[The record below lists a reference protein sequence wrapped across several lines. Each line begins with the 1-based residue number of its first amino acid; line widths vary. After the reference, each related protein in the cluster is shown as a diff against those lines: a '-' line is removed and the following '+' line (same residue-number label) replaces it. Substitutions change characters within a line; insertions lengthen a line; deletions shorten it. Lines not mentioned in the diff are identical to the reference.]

1 MTNQQVF
8 ELWNEIT
15 KYDRQGNPLMYK
27 FADEFISGKTN
38 TLKLSPRQ
46 ADLRIPDYYY
56 PERLVA
62 ELDGN
67 GAETAKR
74 ALLVFTQIISKGIV
88 NNINDIKTARR
99 IGYSLSDCIMSIQT
113 SYWTTGE
120 DSFAKELYRVYPE
133 QAEKLITPDNVKKIA
148 EGKIVDLPGSL
159 TALTVQK
166 SPDDVKFI
174 ILMMARLKIIDGTG
188 DTEKLKDI
196 IAKYAV
202 NLYHPQCAAVVCG
215 IFEDH
220 SGLTEAL
227 KKAVSE
233 PGGAEYYTS
242 YYRNCNRR
250 ELFDKLGMYEDYL
263 YLVLCRDADKK
274 FYKTAVNEA
283 AGDGELLMRFIE
295 RAENTDKSKANPAY
309 YLAKLACPVAMR
321 LKNGEGKK
329 ELERLEMHFGEMIGG
344 LNVIDLIVGD
354 FNMKTSYR
362 PELFIPAVY
371 DDPAKASK
379 MIVYTNR
386 LDVFSY
392 IQEAFISAF
401 AVLFEYSDKARAI
414 YTALFLASK
423 EEIEYGCFI
432 YNFALARNAAFG
444 EAAGESDEKLY
455 EAGLPITS
463 IFTGIV
469 SCNERYYYSYSGSD
483 HWLFFKNHISEAV
496 EYWTSINDNAKRAAW
511 LAEIMVKKAGY
522 TDPSFMTALFT
533 HKSKVIQ
540 KMATEEMVLNEEKF
554 RPELEKVL
562 PKLKGD
568 AKTRSEALLKRWENA
583 RKYGKDFNFPDNDIM
598 EEFVRE
604 NYGKAHEKEVFFI
617 PDELLADVRY
627 ADLSGRAD
635 PVVIK
640 YIIGEYMSRQAP
652 EVIPV
657 CGKVAARLHMP
668 DLQDC
673 LENIYRDWIDSGAD
687 TKKKMILVP
696 YCVFASDGKII
707 AMKKQIQTWT
717 EAARGALASFAVTA
731 MAINGGSPALMT
743 VNDIAAKFPN
753 NMVKKAA
760 KGAFAYAAKSFGVTE
775 DVLADRIV
783 PTLGFDDKGQQ
794 VLDYG
799 ARQFTVTLMPDL
811 SLTIFDNEKGKA
823 VKSLP
828 KPGANDDEA
837 KAEIAKKNFSE
848 LKKQIKAVV
857 SSQKSRM
864 ETVFRNGRTWDKA
877 AWDELFGK
885 NPIMNI
891 LARSLV
897 WGVYDE
903 KDSLIS
909 TFRYADDGTLCDE
922 NDDIFELPENARISL
937 VHPVEM
943 TEESI
948 ASWTEQLADYEIVQP
963 FPQITARVITL
974 EDGDVGEDFKVTKY
988 EKRSF
993 TFGSMTGAAKKYCL
1007 VRSSVEDAG
1016 GFSGYHI
1023 QDRTTGVGMAING
1036 DNMYMGMEYNENV
1049 DLTDVY
1055 FYTLP
1060 EEDEK
1065 PDSYSEYQPIDPK
1078 TVKPRFVSCALNI
1091 LENILD

>member
-1 MTNQQVF
+1 
-8 ELWNEIT
+8 
-15 KYDRQGNPLMYK
+15 
-27 FADEFISGKTN
+27 
-38 TLKLSPRQ
+38 
-46 ADLRIPDYYY
+46 
-56 PERLVA
+56 
-62 ELDGN
+62 
-67 GAETAKR
+67 
-74 ALLVFTQIISKGIV
+74 
-88 NNINDIKTARR
+88 
-99 IGYSLSDCIMSIQT
+99 
-113 SYWTTGE
+113 
-120 DSFAKELYRVYPE
+120 
-133 QAEKLITPDNVKKIA
+133 
-148 EGKIVDLPGSL
+148 
-159 TALTVQK
+159 
-166 SPDDVKFI
+166 
-174 ILMMARLKIIDGTG
+174 
-188 DTEKLKDI
+188 
-196 IAKYAV
+196 
-202 NLYHPQCAAVVCG
+202 
-215 IFEDH
+215 
-220 SGLTEAL
+220 
-227 KKAVSE
+227 
-233 PGGAEYYTS
+233 
-242 YYRNCNRR
+242 
-250 ELFDKLGMYEDYL
+250 
-263 YLVLCRDADKK
+263 
-274 FYKTAVNEA
+274 
-283 AGDGELLMRFIE
+283 
-295 RAENTDKSKANPAY
+295 
-309 YLAKLACPVAMR
+309 
-321 LKNGEGKK
+321 
-329 ELERLEMHFGEMIGG
+329 
-344 LNVIDLIVGD
+344 
-354 FNMKTSYR
+354 
-362 PELFIPAVY
+362 
-371 DDPAKASK
+371 
-379 MIVYTNR
+379 
-386 LDVFSY
+386 
-392 IQEAFISAF
+392 
-401 AVLFEYSDKARAI
+401 
-414 YTALFLASK
+414 
-423 EEIEYGCFI
+423 
-432 YNFALARNAAFG
+432 
-444 EAAGESDEKLY
+444 
-455 EAGLPITS
+455 
-463 IFTGIV
+463 
-469 SCNERYYYSYSGSD
+469 
-483 HWLFFKNHISEAV
+483 
-496 EYWTSINDNAKRAAW
+496 
-511 LAEIMVKKAGY
+511 
-522 TDPSFMTALFT
+522 MTALFT

-583 RKYGKDFNFPDNDIM
+583 RKYGKDFNFPDNSLM

-604 NYGKAHEKEVFFI
+604 NYGKAHEKAVSFI

-657 CGKVAARLHMP
+657 CGKVAAKLHMP

-760 KGAFAYAAKSFGVTE
+760 NGAFAYAAKSFGVTE

-799 ARQFTVTLMPDL
+799 TRQFTVTLMPDL

-857 SSQKSRM
+857 SSQRSRM

-963 FPQITARVITL
+963 FPQITARIITL

-1007 VRSSVEDAG
+1007 VRSSVEDGG

-1049 DLTDVY
+1049 NLTDVY